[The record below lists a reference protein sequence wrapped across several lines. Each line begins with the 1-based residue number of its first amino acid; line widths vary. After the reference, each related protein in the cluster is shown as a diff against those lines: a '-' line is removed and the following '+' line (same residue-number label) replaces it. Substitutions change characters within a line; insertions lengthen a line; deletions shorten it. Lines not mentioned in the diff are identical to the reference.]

1 MNKQFETSQENGLSA
16 ILEAYSAHL
25 EGTVLSQRSVVKAGW
40 LVYCVTIR
48 SHSRIRWHLTET
60 FGLRVI
66 KMRFLYGM
74 QKLHFLWIRFS
85 QLELPA
91 SVAPCMMQK
100 VLTRALPRV
109 HRARSLP
116 TPSFDSIFSYTDF
129 CLDFSCIGGGGATFQ
144 SPSLQPVQIKGIKNS
159 WTNIRKANTKVVSAW
174 FLLETYTKTSF
185 QAAAARRNMEKGYD
199 NPMPSCLTA
208 STPRKHHS

>member
-1 MNKQFETSQENGLSA
+1 MNKQSEPSQENGLSA

-60 FGLRVI
+60 FRLRVI

-74 QKLHFLWIRFS
+74 QKLNLLWIRFS

-91 SVAPCMMQK
+91 SVKTWHPIGCSKCWQGLSP
-100 VLTRALPRV
+100 VY
-109 HRARSLP
+109 RARSLP

-129 CLDFSCIGGGGATFQ
+129 CLDFSCIGGDGATFQ
-144 SPSLQPVQIKGIKNS
+144 SPSLQPVQIKGIKNY
-159 WTNIRKANTKVVSAW
+159 WTNIRKANTIVVSTW
-174 FLLETYTKTSF
+174 FLLETYTKTSCF
-185 QAAAARRNMEKGYD
+185 QAAAARRNVEKSYD
-199 NPMPSCLTA
+199 NPMPSSCLTA
-208 STPRKHHS
+208 STP